1 MMAKTFGDGIF
12 RGKVALV
19 TGAAGGIGA
28 GIAQAFADL
37 GAHVIMQDIN
47 LEALSRHAGTLRRE
61 GQQITALNGDLS
73 VEGTAD
79 AVFDQAIEVH
89 GRIDFLIYNAG
100 RSWGVTTDSITAD
113 RTRELMELN
122 LNSVLWLSK
131 RFITEATRRGEGGSI
146 VQVSSTAGIGGFQ
159 RRAVYCATKF
169 GVVGLTKV
177 LALDHARD
185 NIRVNA
191 ILPHVVETEMFRTVA
206 SPADKA
212 NWKAAIPMGRFAQVE
227 DVAGLV
233 MFLCSPAAAYLTGG
247 LYPVDGGAMAGS
259 FGEG

>member
-1 MMAKTFGDGIF
+1 MTAKTFSDGLF

-37 GAHVIMQDIN
+37 GAHVIMQDID
-47 LEALSRHAGTLRRE
+47 LDTLRRTAE
-61 GQQITALNGDLS
+61 AIGRTDTKITALNGDLS
-73 VEGTAD
+73 LKGTAD

-89 GRIDFLIYNAG
+89 GRVDFLINNAG
-100 RSWGVTTDSITAD
+100 QSWGVTTNSITPD
-113 RTRELMELN
+113 RTHALIELN

-131 RFITEATRRGEGGSI
+131 RFITEAIRRGAGGSI
-146 VQVSSTAGIGGFQ
+146 VQVSSTAGVTGFQ

-191 ILPHVVETEMFRTVA
+191 VLPHVVETEMFRNVA
-206 SPADKA
+206 SPSDAA
-212 NWKAAIPMGRFAQVE
+212 NWKSAIPMGRFAQVE
-227 DVAGLV
+227 DVASLV
-233 MFLCSPAAAYLTGG
+233 MFLCSPAAVYLTGG
-247 LYPVDGGAMAGS
+247 LYPVDGGAMAGV
-259 FGEG
+259 FGES